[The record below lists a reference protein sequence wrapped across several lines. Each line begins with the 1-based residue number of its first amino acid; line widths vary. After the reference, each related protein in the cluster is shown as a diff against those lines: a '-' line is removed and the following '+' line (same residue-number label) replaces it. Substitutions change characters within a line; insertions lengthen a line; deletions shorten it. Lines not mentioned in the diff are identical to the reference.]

1 MVIEYY
7 VTDTTDYNSIF
18 NFAQF
23 DPSNFEPDAIR
34 KICFDVIIRD
44 DEVQEEMESFTIAL
58 ELDTFVLQS
67 GIIVEPNVTEIFIL
81 DNDGT

>member
-1 MVIEYY
+1 M
-7 VTDTTDYNSIF
+7 
-18 NFAQF
+18 
-23 DPSNFEPDAIR
+23 
-34 KICFDVIIRD
+34 IIRD